1 MDAFPTGTSRR
12 TLVAATAASAGALAL
27 TACGRDNGSGGGS
40 GDGDGDTSGTGV
52 RPGEELAALADVP
65 VGEPTFARTE
75 SGGEAFLYRSD
86 ETTVTAYGAACTHQ
100 GCAVQPAGDEL
111 RCPCHGSVFEAAT
124 GEVVSGPATRPLP
137 AVRVKIEDDRV
148 VAE

>member
-1 MDAFPTGTSRR
+1 MDAFPTGTRRR

-27 TACGRDNGSGGGS
+27 TACGRGGG
-40 GDGDGDTSGTGV
+40 GGGDTSDDPGV

-86 ETTVTAYGAACTHQ
+86 ETTVTAYGAACTHR

-124 GEVVSGPATRPLP
+124 GEVVSGPATRALP
-137 AVRVKIEDDRV
+137 AVRVKIENDRI